1 MVGRKEQYEAI
12 QDTLITNK
20 SAFVA
25 FTGRRRVGKT
35 YLIDQA
41 YGNKMCLRFTGIQNA
56 NTKTQ
61 IINFVQKIVEQ
72 SGNNVFVMPKNWQ
85 EVFIILKNYLKTL
98 PKNKKQ
104 VIFIDELPWVCNPK
118 SGFLQLLAHLWNDY
132 LSKEKH
138 FILVICGS
146 ATSWITQ
153 KVLNDKGGLH
163 NRVTQIIHLQPFTLA
178 ECKLFFE
185 SRKINLTNKAITDLY
200 MTTGG
205 NPFYLENVKKGES
218 ADKAIERM
226 CFTET
231 GILKNE
237 YQNLY
242 QALFENPNNHE
253 AIVQTL
259 ALSQNGMSQADLLS
273 KSKVTKGGPFN
284 RAMTDLLLSGF
295 VVEAQPYGKLK
306 RGLVYRLVDEF
317 SIFHHR
323 FIKPNKKSS
332 PAIWQTIAASQSYKI
347 WKGFAFESLC
357 LKHIPE
363 IKTALGIKNVHTHI
377 SSFSKKGTAQQDG
390 FQIDMVID
398 RKDDTINLCECKYY
412 EAPFEIDKKQAQN
425 LAVRRMQFRDTT
437 KTRKTIFNTLITNQD
452 MKQNAY
458 SLDCIDVHLTIDD
471 IMV

>member
-1 MVGRKEQYEAI
+1 MISRKEQNRTI
-12 QDTLITNK
+12 QDTLTANK

-41 YGNKMCLRFTGIQNA
+41 YGNNMCLQFTGIQNA

-72 SGNNVFVMPKNWQ
+72 SGTNLFVIPKNWQ
-85 EVFIILKNYLKTL
+85 EVFIILKNHLKTL

-104 VIFIDELPWVCNPK
+104 VIVIDELPWVCTPK

-163 NRVTQIIHLQPFTLA
+163 NRVTQTIHLQPFTLA

-185 SRKINLTNKAITDLY
+185 SKKINLTNKAITDLY
-200 MTTGG
+200 MTMGG

-218 ADKAIERM
+218 SNAAIERM

-259 ALSQNGMSQADLLS
+259 ALSQKGMSQADLLA

-332 PAIWQTIAASQSYKI
+332 ATIWQTIAASQSYKI

-363 IKTALGIKNVHTHI
+363 IKTALGIKNVYTQV
-377 SSFSKKGTAQQDG
+377 SSFSQKGTAQQDG
-390 FQIDMVID
+390 FQIDVVID

-412 EAPFEIDKKQAQN
+412 EAPFELDKKQAQI
-425 LAVRRMQFRDTT
+425 LAIKRVQFRDTT
-437 KTRKTIFNTLITNQD
+437 KTRKTIFNTLITNQPI
-452 MKQNAY
+452 KQNEY
-458 SLDCIDVHLTIDD
+458 SLDCVDVHVTIDD
-471 IMV
+471 IM

>member
-1 MVGRKEQYEAI
+1 MISRKEQNRTI
-12 QDTLITNK
+12 QDTLTANK

-41 YGNKMCLRFTGIQNA
+41 YGNNMCLQFTGIQNA

-72 SGNNVFVMPKNWQ
+72 SGTNLFVIPKNWQ
-85 EVFIILKNYLKTL
+85 EVFIILKNHLKTL

-104 VIFIDELPWVCNPK
+104 VIVIDELPWVCTLK

-163 NRVTQIIHLQPFTLA
+163 NRVTQTIHLQPFTLA

-185 SRKINLTNKAITDLY
+185 SKKINLTNKAITDLY
-200 MTTGG
+200 MTMGG

-218 ADKAIERM
+218 SNAAIERM

-259 ALSQNGMSQADLLS
+259 ALSQKGMSQADLLA

-332 PAIWQTIAASQSYKI
+332 ATIWQTIAASQSYKI

-363 IKTALGIKNVHTHI
+363 IKTALGIKNVYTQV
-377 SSFSKKGTAQQDG
+377 SSFSQKGTAQQDG
-390 FQIDMVID
+390 FQIDVVID

-412 EAPFEIDKKQAQN
+412 EAPFELDKKQAQI
-425 LAVRRMQFRDTT
+425 LAIKRVQFRDTT
-437 KTRKTIFNTLITNQD
+437 KTRKTIFNTLITNQPI
-452 MKQNAY
+452 KQNEY
-458 SLDCIDVHLTIDD
+458 SLDCVDVHVTIDD
-471 IMV
+471 IM

>member
-1 MVGRKEQYEAI
+1 M
-12 QDTLITNK
+12 
-20 SAFVA
+20 
-25 FTGRRRVGKT
+25 
-35 YLIDQA
+35 
-41 YGNKMCLRFTGIQNA
+41 
-56 NTKTQ
+56 
-61 IINFVQKIVEQ
+61 
-72 SGNNVFVMPKNWQ
+72 
-85 EVFIILKNYLKTL
+85 
-98 PKNKKQ
+98 KQ
-104 VIFIDELPWVCNPK
+104 GIFIDELPWVCTPK

-132 LSKEKH
+132 LSKENH

-163 NRVTQIIHLQPFTLA
+163 NRVTQTIHLEPFTLS

-185 SRKINLTNKAITDLY
+185 SKKINLTNKAITDLY
-200 MTTGG
+200 MTMGG
-205 NPFYLENVKKGES
+205 NPFYLENIKKGES
-218 ADKAIERM
+218 PNATIARM

-242 QALFENPNNHE
+242 QALFENANNHE

-259 ALSQNGMSQADLLS
+259 ALSQNGMSQADLLV
-273 KSKVTKGGPFN
+273 KSKVAKGGPFN

-363 IKTALGIKNVHTHI
+363 IKTALGIKNVYTQVN
-377 SSFSKKGTAQQDG
+377 SFSEKGTAQQDG
-390 FQIDMVID
+390 FQIDIVID
-398 RKDDTINLCECKYY
+398 RKDDTVNLCECKYY
-412 EAPFEIDKKQAQN
+412 EAPFEIDKKQAHT
-425 LAVRRMQFRDTT
+425 LAMRRVQFRETT
-437 KTRKTIFNTLITNQD
+437 KTKKTIFNTLIANQP

-471 IMV
+471 LMD

>member
-1 MVGRKEQYEAI
+1 MIGRKAQHKII
-12 QDTLITNK
+12 QDTLTANK

-41 YGNKMCLRFTGIQNA
+41 YGHAICLRFTGIQNA

-61 IINFVQKIVEQ
+61 IINVAQKIIEK

-85 EVFIILKNYLKTL
+85 EVFIMLRNYLKTL
-98 PKNKKQ
+98 SKNKKQ
-104 VIFIDELPWVCNPK
+104 VIFIDELPWVCTPK

-153 KVLNDKGGLH
+153 KVFNDKGGLH

-185 SRKINLTNKAITDLY
+185 SKKINLTNKAITDLY
-200 MTTGG
+200 MTMGG

-218 ADKAIERM
+218 ANKAIERM

-242 QALFENPNNHE
+242 KALFENANNHE

-259 ALSQNGMSQADLLS
+259 ALSKNGMSQADLLTI
-273 KSKVTKGGPFN
+273 SKVTKGGPFN
-284 RAMTDLLLSGF
+284 RAITDLLLSGF

-317 SIFHHR
+317 SIFYHR
-323 FIKPNKKSS
+323 FIKPNKKS
-332 PAIWQTIAASQSYKI
+332 AATIWQTIAVSQSYKI

-363 IKTALGIKNVHTHI
+363 IKTALGIKNVYTQV
-377 SSFSKKGTAQQDG
+377 SSFSQKKIAHQDG
-390 FQIDMVID
+390 FQIDVVID
-398 RKDDTINLCECKYY
+398 RKDDAINLCECKYY
-412 EAPFEIDKKQAQN
+412 EAPFEIDKKYAQT
-425 LAVRRMQFRDTT
+425 LVVRRAQFRETT
-437 KTRKTIFNTLITNQD
+437 KTKKTIFNTLITNQP

-458 SLDCIDVHLTIDD
+458 SLDSIDVQLTIDD
-471 IMV
+471 LL